1 MNRFEAYCSTVLHH
15 APSQIAD
22 ARERQR
28 QEMAL
33 IGQRCLFG
41 NTVDVLPAKAME
53 IAKATPMTQPDVFWA
68 LVSVLDWIR
77 LSPRRMRDRDAGRMI
92 KDACEVLKSAASP
105 DVIHHWLRTL
115 D

>member
-1 MNRFEAYCSTVLHH
+1 MNRFEAYCREVMSQSPT
-15 APSQIAD
+15 QIAHE
-22 ARERQR
+22 RERQR
-28 QEMAL
+28 QDVAIYNHRM
-33 IGQRCLFG
+33 LFG
-41 NTVDVLPAKAME
+41 NAVDVLPAKAME

-68 LVSVLDWIR
+68 LVSVLNWIR